1 MTEVMDVME
10 GVSPR
15 RQREPRQG
23 ILPFVI
29 RHGTGE
35 AVTAHAGL
43 PLVVEAMRA
52 VRLEEVVEATLSVAK
67 RQRGFSETEKL
78 EALLLLV
85 AGGGDRIEDIRI
97 LAEDKGLVR
106 LLDREL
112 PSPDALLDFLGAFDD
127 PQVWEQRPKDETSW
141 VPPESAPLVGL
152 FEVNREL
159 VARAADRQTTT
170 ATIDHDGTIIEAHK
184 RDAVVAYEGTRGYQ
198 PLVAVWVEED
208 LIVADEFRDG
218 NVPGGKDPLTSV
230 RRAFEALPD
239 WVAKRYFRGDS
250 ADYYEPLLKYLVQEQ
265 ITFSISADMS
275 PELRAVCVAV
285 PTEHW
290 VELAAREREVVHVA
304 EVEFTP
310 GDWPKT
316 AAPLRYVG
324 MRITPLQHE
333 LFAERG
339 PKYLAVVTN
348 RPAPEE
354 GAARRGDARSAAE
367 LVRWHWEKAG
377 TIEHVHRSLKDE
389 LGAGVL
395 PSQRFGANA
404 AWFRINAITYN
415 VLTLLKRR
423 ALPERLRLARP
434 KRLRFEVFNTAAR
447 LSVHQSQLIATLAA
461 SRERTAELVLA
472 RQRLLATRHAPGQSP
487 APTR

>member
-1 MTEVMDVME
+1 
-10 GVSPR
+10 
-15 RQREPRQG
+15 
-23 ILPFVI
+23 
-29 RHGTGE
+29 
-35 AVTAHAGL
+35 
-43 PLVVEAMRA
+43 
-52 VRLEEVVEATLSVAK
+52 
-67 RQRGFSETEKL
+67 
-78 EALLLLV
+78 
-85 AGGGDRIEDIRI
+85 
-97 LAEDKGLVR
+97 VR

-127 PQVWEQRPKDETSW
+127 PRVWGPRPPEEKSW
-141 VPPESAPLVGL
+141 VPPESAPLVALG
-152 FEVNREL
+152 EVNREL
-159 VARAADRQTTT
+159 VARVADRQTTT

-184 RDAVVAYEGTRGYQ
+184 REALVAYEGTRGYQ

-218 NVPGGKDPLTSV
+218 NVPGNKDPLTSV
-230 RRAFEALPD
+230 RRAFAALPD
-239 WVAKRYFRGDS
+239 WVGKRYFRGDS
-250 ADYYEPLLKYLVQEQ
+250 ADYYEPLLKYLVKEH

-285 PTEHW
+285 APEHW

-348 RPAPEE
+348 RAAPEE
-354 GAARRGDARSAAE
+354 GAAPLGDEMRAAD

-377 TIEHVHRSLKDE
+377 TIEHVHRSMKDE

-404 AWFRINAITYN
+404 AWFRINAIVYN
-415 VLTLLKRR
+415 LLTLLKRR
-423 ALPERLRLARP
+423 ALPERFRLARP
-434 KRLRFEVFNTAAR
+434 KRLRFEIFNAPAR
-447 LSVHQSQLIATLAA
+447 LVVHQSQLIANLCA
-461 SRERTAELVLA
+461 SRERIEELVLA
-472 RQRLLATRHAPGQSP
+472 RQRLLATRQALGSSLAPS
-487 APTR
+487 R